1 MKFLFRARHWFW
13 LAPIVLGAVFIGGG
27 IYMMIQGSDAR
38 DEVRDALVRENVAV
52 SEDAANYGGQ
62 LIDTPEEAKAE
73 ADVIWKH
80 TVERTD
86 GETYATLDRFV
97 SADGEGTTSNAE
109 EALLDADG
117 KPVAN
122 PARETA
128 LTSANLRT
136 SLNLAV
142 MGFKVSDLVIG
153 LGAFMIV
160 MGATLILFL
169 SPAVYWAS
177 EVANEREAA
186 RREGTAPTATNPQTT

>member
-1 MKFLFRARHWFW
+1 MKMLFRARHWFW
-13 LAPIVLGAVFIGGG
+13 IAPLVLGAVFIGGG
-27 IYMMIQGSDAR
+27 IYMITQGNDAK
-38 DEVRDALVRENVAV
+38 DEVRDALVRENVTV
-52 SEDAANYGGQ
+52 SDDADQYAGQ

-80 TVERTD
+80 TVARTD
-86 GETYATLDRFV
+86 GETYATLDRFIA
-97 SADGEGTTSNAE
+97 ADGESTTSNPD
-109 EALLDADG
+109 EALIDSG
-117 KPVAN
+117 GNPVAN

-153 LGAFMIV
+153 LGVFMIV

-177 EVANEREAA
+177 EVANEREAG
-186 RREGTAPTATNPQTT
+186 RREDSAAAAAKPQAP